1 MCIQM
6 QFLRIQGLNH
16 MISNKD
22 NNIKVLQT
30 GIILEAGQVQWLF
43 STDYTNVSTYISLCD
58 LSLHLSNLA
67 AHMLVLPLDVRRFIP
82 EI

>member
-1 MCIQM
+1 
-6 QFLRIQGLNH
+6 

-43 STDYTNVSTYISLCD
+43 STGYMNVSTYISLCD